1 MSLERPKDAF
11 KRKQETE
18 YGVTG
23 KRGEESYQVSVI
35 SIKEAVGGGGL
46 GAMMTRGPSSTA
58 TVEVEGKEGL

>member
-35 SIKEAVGGGGL
+35 SIKEAVGGGL

>member
-23 KRGEESYQVSVI
+23 KRGEESYHVSVI
-35 SIKEAVGGGGL
+35 SIKEAVGGPGCDDDKGTL
-46 GAMMTRGPSSTA
+46 FHSHG
-58 TVEVEGKEGL
+58 